1 MLNHTLLIEH
11 TWHTTETGLNHS
23 RYLQL
28 VVDEVRKLNRKVSLF
43 TLVAFIG
50 LSLADLL
57 LTKVLIAQ
65 SGGDIYEA
73 NPLANLVLTYL
84 GWSGLTIF
92 KLGMVSLISSIVIYV
107 AIYQPK
113 TARRLLL
120 FACTLMTGIVTYSL
134 YLFCFLI

>member
-1 MLNHTLLIEH
+1 MSPQTLLMEYTWNTTETSLNHTRLFERVI
-11 TWHTTETGLNHS
+11 
-23 RYLQL
+23 
-28 VVDEVRKLNRKVSLF
+28 DEIKKLSRKVSFL
-43 TLVAFIG
+43 TLAVFIS
-50 LSLADLL
+50 LSFADLL

-73 NPLANLVLTYL
+73 NPLANLILTYL

-107 AIYQPK
+107 AYYQPK

-120 FACTLMTGIVTYSL
+120 FACILMTGIVTYSL
-134 YLFCFLI
+134 YLLT